1 MTTHALTH
9 DRERSGLARWIG
21 VGFLSGA
28 LAVLLFHQPIAAL
41 LHSLGVTPRAPY
53 SMQATQPF
61 GLPQLWS
68 LVFWGAVWGVAL
80 AAALRRLDGASLVLA
95 ATVFG
100 AILPSLVAWT
110 IVASLK
116 AVGVILV
123 VAMLVAPGATA
134 YLVTRRFERMLVVAA
149 AVAVASS
156 VLGTLVSFHINGS
169 TGPCIVLIQAAIFA
183 LALLRDQLVRRRR
196 GAMDRALLLP
206 EAVQPPRQR
215 RARVSK

>member
-1 MTTHALTH
+1 LKLVTGASVAGVWPKEIVMTTHALTH

-116 AVGVILV
+116 GQPLFAGGAPEGLLVGLLV
-123 VAMLVAPGATA
+123 N
-134 YLVTRRFERMLVVAA
+134 AA
-149 AVAVASS
+149 WGLGTGIGLA
-156 VLGTLVSFHINGS
+156 VLGRPLKT
-169 TGPCIVLIQAAIFA
+169 
-183 LALLRDQLVRRRR
+183 
-196 GAMDRALLLP
+196 RAT
-206 EAVQPPRQR
+206 
-215 RARVSK
+215 

>member
-95 ATVFG
+95 ATVFSTYG
-100 AILPSLVAWT
+100 S
-110 IVASLK
+110 
-116 AVGVILV
+116 
-123 VAMLVAPGATA
+123 AP
-134 YLVTRRFERMLVVAA
+134 VVAA
-149 AVAVASS
+149 TTSTAPISTLAAWGRLMPRWSVAGAPVLVPASMAGLPAKGRW
-156 VLGTLVSFHINGS
+156 VKARPPLSFSEPSPGS
-169 TGPCIVLIQAAIFA
+169 
-183 LALLRDQLVRRRR
+183 
-196 GAMDRALLLP
+196 
-206 EAVQPPRQR
+206 
-215 RARVSK
+215 